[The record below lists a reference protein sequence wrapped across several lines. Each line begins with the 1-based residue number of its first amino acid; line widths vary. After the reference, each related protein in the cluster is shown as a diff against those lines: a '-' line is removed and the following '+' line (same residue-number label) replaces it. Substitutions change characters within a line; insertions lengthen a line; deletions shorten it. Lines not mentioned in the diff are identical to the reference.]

1 MEENNNKNIHEENST
16 IEEFDYENSLS
27 LNITNFS
34 GPMDLLLK
42 LVNDAEIEIKDIF
55 ISEVT
60 DQFLKYIDQIDVLDI
75 DKASE
80 YMLIAA
86 TLMEIKSHDMLPTM
100 PGLIEDVFT
109 PKEIFIKQLE
119 EYKLLKEAAEELKT
133 IENPDR
139 LFKEPSKQADNVR
152 YNLKDFSLDNLLDAF
167 AAILNKVELR
177 EIDKN
182 VIREIKKE
190 SFSVKEKISNLIAKL
205 KTHNELS
212 FFELFSETSSKAEIV
227 VTFSAILELAKH
239 QLITTKQN
247 DHFADI
253 NLVKN
258 FDSEVGIDFE
268 YSEVN

>member
-1 MEENNNKNIHEENST
+1 M
-16 IEEFDYENSLS
+16 
-27 LNITNFS
+27 
-34 GPMDLLLK
+34 
-42 LVNDAEIEIKDIF
+42 
-55 ISEVT
+55 
-60 DQFLKYIDQIDVLDI
+60 
-75 DKASE
+75 
-80 YMLIAA
+80 
-86 TLMEIKSHDMLPTM
+86 
-100 PGLIEDVFT
+100 
-109 PKEIFIKQLE
+109 
-119 EYKLLKEAAEELKT
+119 
-133 IENPDR
+133 
-139 LFKEPSKQADNVR
+139 
-152 YNLKDFSLDNLLDAF
+152 DAF

-247 DHFADI
+247 DHFVDI

-258 FDSEVGIDFE
+258 FYSEVGIDFE